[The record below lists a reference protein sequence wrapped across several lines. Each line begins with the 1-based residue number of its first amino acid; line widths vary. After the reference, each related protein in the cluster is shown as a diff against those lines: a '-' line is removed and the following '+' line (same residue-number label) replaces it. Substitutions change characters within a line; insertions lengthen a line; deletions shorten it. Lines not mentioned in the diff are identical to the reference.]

1 MNERLRKLRRYL
13 DLTQQEFGDR
23 LGVKRNT
30 IATYETG
37 KSTPSD
43 AAVSLICREF
53 NVNEEWLRNGD
64 GEMFIEIPEDDEIAT
79 LVYDLLQPDGNKFYE
94 IILETMRGYQE
105 LSPNSQKVI
114 EELCGNVLKNIKKK
128 RGD

>member
-1 MNERLRKLRRYL
+1 
-13 DLTQQEFGDR
+13 
-23 LGVKRNT
+23 
-30 IATYETG
+30 
-37 KSTPSD
+37 
-43 AAVSLICREF
+43 
-53 NVNEEWLRNGD
+53 
-64 GEMFIEIPEDDEIAT
+64 MFIEIPEDDEIAT